1 MDGTDFRI
9 KEPHPFHKSWYSDK
23 FNGPAV
29 KYEVGVCIQ
38 TGWIVW
44 LLGPFRGS
52 KNDHAISMEYLEH
65 VLDDGERYIADK
77 GYHSSSALQ
86 PYNALTF
93 EERHYM
99 RVVRGHTRLSTG
111 CSSDSGP
118 LEIHSRETIPS
129 MDCLCMLLHRLYRL
143 ESCLERYSPLP
154 LTLKWN
160 HSGSILQN
168 DRSSGFDTCRLAL
181 FSLDRSTVN

>member
-86 PYNALTF
+86 PNNAWTF

-99 RVVRGHTRLSTG
+99 RVVRGRH
-111 CSSDSGP
+111 
-118 LEIHSRETIPS
+118 ETIN
-129 MDCLCMLLHRLYRL
+129 RLFKRF
-143 ESCLERYSPLP
+143 R
-154 LTLKWN
+154 
-160 HSGSILQN
+160 SIGNTFKRDHTKHGLFMYAIASIIQIGIMFGEIQPFAI
-168 DRSSGFDTCRLAL
+168 DTEMEPQWFDPTE
-181 FSLDRSTVN
+181 